1 MAEYFAGGHLRFVN
15 GEWRDDN
22 GNAIEIS
29 RVRHGRWEWFEEWNP
44 STPDKPT
51 ECEDCGWRCG
61 ECKTALEDMVYGIF
75 DDPDDE
81 PKLKFCP
88 SCSAKMDLE

>member
-22 GNAIEIS
+22 GDAIEIS
-29 RVRHGRWEWFEEWNP
+29 RVRHGKWIEKQEKDTFAGYLY
-44 STPDKPT
+44 SY
-51 ECEDCGWRCG
+51 ECS
-61 ECKTALEDMVYGIF
+61 ECRRVVQRK
-75 DDPDDE
+75 E
-81 PKLKFCP
+81 PYCP